1 MPPTPHSVHPAR
13 PLLPVA
19 GRLMVERLDPIGK
32 RKDRAQGRELIWA
45 RTAAGRQFGERGLG
59 GGWVPTHTA
68 EAPAAPNPAL
78 VLSALNYLPQEARD
92 REEHPP

>member
-1 MPPTPHSVHPAR
+1 
-13 PLLPVA
+13 
-19 GRLMVERLDPIGK
+19 MVERLDPIGK

-78 VLSALNYLPQEARD
+78 VLSALNYLPQEVRD